1 MIKMIVTDLDGTLLN
16 KRKQLSQKTIDTLIK
31 AQEEGYRL
39 VLATGRNYQSL
50 KSIYQT
56 LKMDQ
61 FKTGAIIGLN
71 GAEIYCFDQGYYQKS
86 ARLAKEE
93 CQELIEY
100 GHRHLCEVMVISDQ
114 RVLDCIS
121 PLLLFCKKIVY
132 RLIHKVVLS
141 TFEGQTNEHLFIDV
155 HDPRIDQANKVGFS
169 QLPLYIDKK
178 LPRFHCDLDERYE
191 VVLVS
196 KGWIEIMPKGINKGS
211 GLKKIMNYFNLDQK
225 EVICFGDGENDLSM
239 LEIVESSYAME
250 NALKKVKKI
259 AHYSC
264 PSNENHG
271 VAVVVEK
278 MIKGGQLSVSKDK
291 I

>member
-1 MIKMIVTDLDGTLLN
+1 MAKMIVTDLDGTLLN
-16 KRKQLSQKTIDTLIK
+16 KKKQLSQKTIDTLIK
-31 AQEEGYRL
+31 AQEMGYRL

-50 KSIYQT
+50 KPIYQI

-71 GAEIYCFDQGYYQKS
+71 GAELFCFDQNYYEKN
-86 ARLAKEE
+86 AMLTKKE
-93 CQELIEY
+93 CQELVEY
-100 GHRHLCEVMVISDQ
+100 GHKHLCEVMIMEDK

-132 RLIHKVVLS
+132 RIIHKVVLS
-141 TFEGQTNEHLFIDV
+141 TFEGQANEHLFIDV
-155 HDPRIDQANKVGFS
+155 HDSRIDQANKAGFS

-178 LPRFHCDLDERYE
+178 LPRFQRDLDERYE

-211 GLKKIMNYFNLDQK
+211 GLKKVMNYFNLDQ
-225 EVICFGDGENDLSM
+225 EDVICFGDGENDLSM
-239 LEIVESSYAME
+239 LEIVEHSYAMD
-250 NALKKVKKI
+250 NALKKVKK
-259 AHYSC
+259 AANYSC
-264 PSNENHG
+264 PSNENEG

-278 MIKGGQLSVSKDK
+278 MIKGGSSSVS
-291 I
+291 

>member
-16 KRKQLSQKTIDTLIK
+16 KRKQLSQKTIDTLIR

-71 GAEIYCFDQGYYQKS
+71 GAEIYCFDQSYYQKS
-86 ARLAKEE
+86 AMLAKEE
-93 CQELIEY
+93 CQELVEY

-132 RLIHKVVLS
+132 RLIHLLLKDKQMNTCLLMYMILVLS
-141 TFEGQTNEHLFIDV
+141 EQIRL
-155 HDPRIDQANKVGFS
+155 GF
-169 QLPLYIDKK
+169 LNYLYT
-178 LPRFHCDLDERYE
+178 
-191 VVLVS
+191 
-196 KGWIEIMPKGINKGS
+196 
-211 GLKKIMNYFNLDQK
+211 LKKNYLDFT
-225 EVICFGDGENDLSM
+225 VI
-239 LEIVESSYAME
+239 
-250 NALKKVKKI
+250 
-259 AHYSC
+259 
-264 PSNENHG
+264 
-271 VAVVVEK
+271 
-278 MIKGGQLSVSKDK
+278 
-291 I
+291 